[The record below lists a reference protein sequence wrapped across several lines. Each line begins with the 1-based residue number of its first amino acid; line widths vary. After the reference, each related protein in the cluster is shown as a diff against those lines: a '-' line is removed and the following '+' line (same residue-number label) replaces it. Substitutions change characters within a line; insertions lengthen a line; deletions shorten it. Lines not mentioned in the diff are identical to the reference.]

1 MAITAGDSVTL
12 EYTGRTADGT
22 VFDTSRESVADEAG
36 LADAQSDRE
45 FTPITVEVGEEQLI
59 EGLEDALLGL
69 EAGDSPTVEIPPEDA
84 YGEWSE
90 DEVQEYEAE
99 EFAELVGGQT
109 PEEGAYLETQEGGL
123 AQIVHVDD
131 EHVEVDFNHDLAG
144 ETLEFDVEI
153 VSID

>member
-1 MAITAGDSVTL
+1 MAITKGDTVTL

-45 FTPITVEVGEEQLI
+45 FTPITVEVGAEQLI

-69 EAGDSPTVEIPPEDA
+69 EEGEAPTVEIPPAEA

-90 DEVQEYEAE
+90 DEVREFETAE
-99 EFAELVGGQT
+99 FEDMVGEQT
-109 PEEGAYLETQEGGL
+109 PEEGAYLETREGGL
-123 AQIVHVDD
+123 AQIMHVDED
-131 EHVEVDFNHDLAG
+131 VVKVDFNHDLAG
-144 ETLEFDVEI
+144 ETLAFDVEI
-153 VSID
+153 VSVD